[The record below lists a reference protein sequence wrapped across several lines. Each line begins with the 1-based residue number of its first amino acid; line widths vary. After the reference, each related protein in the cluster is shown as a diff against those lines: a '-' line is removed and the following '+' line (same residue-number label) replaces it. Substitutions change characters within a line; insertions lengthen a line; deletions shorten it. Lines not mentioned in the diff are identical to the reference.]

1 MGLSYRGAVRVARV
15 VLCSV
20 AVVLAACARSETISA
35 PEEIAWLGVVVT
47 LMGHDATYGQT
58 THARHVY
65 SPDNLKFDHHYV
77 DVMGQLPDGRLVL
90 DLTRFHETEPD

>member
-1 MGLSYRGAVRVARV
+1 MFALSWTLIHPLDDKSPLTKIDLHDAN
-15 VLCSV
+15 
-20 AVVLAACARSETISA
+20 
-35 PEEIAWLGVVVT
+35 AWLGVVVT

-77 DVMGQLPDGRLVL
+77 DVIGQLPDGRLVL
-90 DLTRFHETEPD
+90 DLTRFHDTEADE